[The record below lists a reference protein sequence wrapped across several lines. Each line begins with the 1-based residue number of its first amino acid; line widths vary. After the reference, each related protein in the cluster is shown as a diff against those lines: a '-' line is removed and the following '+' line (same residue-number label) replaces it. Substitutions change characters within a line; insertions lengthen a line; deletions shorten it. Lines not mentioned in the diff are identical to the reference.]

1 MKTEDELKKKL
12 KQNNKAHQQILSKVE
27 NTTETDFIECT
38 LLLRVFTTRA
48 VLSVDL
54 VVFVLRAIYKRLNTK
69 QTTEQTEREE
79 GNKIE
84 NEMVAQTK
92 PFSKMDEWNFR
103 ARVARFVLLI
113 WFVLFWFLI
122 QLRALYC
129 SIDHSWAMVF
139 F

>member
-1 MKTEDELKKKL
+1 
-12 KQNNKAHQQILSKVE
+12 
-27 NTTETDFIECT
+27 
-38 LLLRVFTTRA
+38 
-48 VLSVDL
+48 
-54 VVFVLRAIYKRLNTK
+54 
-69 QTTEQTEREE
+69 
-79 GNKIE
+79 
-84 NEMVAQTK
+84 MVAQTK
-92 PFSKMDEWNFR
+92 HGSFENGRWNFR